1 MSLANKHS
9 EIDVVYVAGPPGA
22 GKTSVT
28 EGYQAR
34 HPHTEQFGTGELVWG
49 IRDGDISSRYASM
62 IREAAQNG
70 TSISD
75 TLFSMVVHERIAQVK
90 DSTETVMVTGFP
102 HDYSDWRMFNEATDS
117 SSIYSIGS
125 VFLDANLATSISRM
139 QDRDIKKGINPDIV
153 KSPEE
158 LFLYMKRYYYLMGRL
173 AIRLD
178 CYRQAG
184 LDIVIISAKN
194 SPDQVLSDFDEAIR
208 MFKEGKV

>member
-1 MSLANKHS
+1 MTKHG
-9 EIDVVYVAGPPGA
+9 EIDVVYIAGPPGA

-28 EGYQAR
+28 EVYQAQ

-49 IRDGDISSRYASM
+49 IRDGDVDSQYASM

-75 TLFSMVVHERIAQVK
+75 SLFSQVVHERIMRVK

-102 HDYSDWRMFNEATDS
+102 HDYSDWRMFNEAVGDGS
-117 SSIYSIGS
+117 MNAIGS
-125 VFLDANLATSISRM
+125 VLLDANLATSIARM
-139 QDRDIKKGINPDIV
+139 QERDINKGIDPDV
-153 KSPEE
+153 VSSPEE
-158 LFLYMKRYYYLMGRL
+158 LFLYKKRYYDLMGRL

-184 LDIVIISAKN
+184 LDIVTISAEN
-194 SPDQVLSDFDEAIR
+194 SRNQVLSEFDETIR
-208 MFKEGKV
+208 TFKEGKV